1 MSPDRGTVL
10 TPRLEC
16 QPHDMDENSEPT
28 EKNVFS
34 SWTTKSEK
42 NPEQPAAIR
51 KPLAAAP
58 RAKAV
63 RLRPKAEDQTAHPEM
78 CELIEIAVTILEIH
92 RTGPTST
99 LAELLASSG
108 LTEKA
113 PFASLF
119 VNFTFDGGTPPKTP

>member
-34 SWTTKSEK
+34 NWTTKSEK

-51 KPLAAAP
+51 KPLAVAP
-58 RAKAV
+58 KTKAV
-63 RLRPKAEDQTAHPEM
+63 WLRPEAEDQTAPPGM
-78 CELIEIAVTILEIH
+78 CEPIGIAVTILEIH
-92 RTGPTST
+92 RTGPI
-99 LAELLASSG
+99 LI
-108 LTEKA
+108 
-113 PFASLF
+113 
-119 VNFTFDGGTPPKTP
+119 